1 MTRTRTLHRTRTRTR
16 TRLSLLGA
24 AVVAVTLPLAL
35 ASCSSDTTT
44 GSTADTASER
54 STGIGADWGSCMRD
68 AGFDVQ
74 DPSDDEV
81 RSGALR
87 APSGTDEQG
96 FVEAGGACSK
106 ELGISGTSEADK
118 QKWERQNVQVASC
131 IRDHG
136 YPDFEGQDNGVLDF
150 STYERSQEP
159 EFQEAVE
166 SCLQEFAP
174 DIQKQQVP

>member
-1 MTRTRTLHRTRTRTR
+1 MTHTRTLHSTRTR
-16 TRLSLLGA
+16 TRLRCSLLGA
-24 AVVAVTLPLAL
+24 AVVAGTLPLAL

-54 STGIGADWGSCMRD
+54 TTGIGADWGACMRD

-81 RSGALR
+81 RSGAMR
-87 APSGTDEQG
+87 APAGADEQG
-96 FVEAGGACSK
+96 FVAAGRACSE

-136 YPDFEGQDNGVLDF
+136 YPDFAGQDNGVLDF

-174 DIQKQQVP
+174 DIQEQQVP